1 MVVAILEDKIILE
14 PSAGTGNIVSFLQ
27 NRGAAEVLACEKDED
42 FAKLLAQKCR
52 VIANDFF
59 TVTSDQ
65 ISHIHAIYMNPRFQ
79 PMQNTSFMPGT
90 LPRLA
95 AVLCRFTSTKNKKRK
110 TKAWYG
116 FMGRAGRNSSK
127 SMATPL
133 SWGNALAKPT
143 AQPMWKWT

>member
-1 MVVAILEDKIILE
+1 MKTIFDRDFYPTPDDVIQSLLANEQIEDKIILE

-90 LPRLA
+90 LPRLVPYCVA
-95 AVLCRFTSTKNKKRK
+95 SQ
-110 TKAWYG
+110 
-116 FMGRAGRNSSK
+116 
-127 SMATPL
+127 
-133 SWGNALAKPT
+133 
-143 AQPMWKWT
+143 AQK